1 MSCSFQTN
9 HEGTPFS
16 VSAVMAVYNPKP
28 EFFRQAVLSV
38 LGQTMPVLELVLVND
53 GGSDE
58 FKSVLPDDDRI
69 RVFTKPNEGV
79 AATRNFAIKQ
89 CRGEYIAFLDQ
100 DDYWYSDK
108 LAEQMAMISVKGE
121 ACMVISPG
129 DIVDNQGVPIIKQ
142 NRKKVTN
149 RYFRKIAH
157 PDIRFPLAD
166 GNFIYSSTPLIHR
179 RVFECVGLFDS
190 FTQPHDDWDMYL
202 RIALAGISVH
212 CYRERA
218 LSVWRM
224 HDSNESQKRMAMM
237 LSKCEVEWKILQGG
251 VPEPVAKIMHSNLAL
266 DQIVMDNLWYNER
279 EFARFRETVRRDL
292 PGLMR
297 CAVNSGRHDRYVTG
311 YRKRAASAIIKSARR
326 YLLSLFSRQR

>member
-1 MSCSFQTN
+1 MSRSFQTN
-9 HEGTPFS
+9 HEGTLFS
-16 VSAVMAVYNPKP
+16 VSAVIAVYNPKP
-28 EFFRQAVLSV
+28 ELFRQAVLSV

-58 FKSVLPDDDRI
+58 FKSFLPDDDRI

-100 DDYWYSDK
+100 DDYWYPYK
-108 LAEQMAMISVKGE
+108 LREQSRVISLAGE
-121 ACMVISPG
+121 ICMVISPV

-142 NRKKVTN
+142 NRKRVSN
-149 RYFRKIAH
+149 VYFRKIAH
-157 PDIRFPLAD
+157 PDIRFPLAE

-224 HDSNESQKRMAMM
+224 HDSNESNKVQAMM
-237 LSKCEVEWKILQGG
+237 ASKCRVEKKLMKVIDDRRLQAIL
-251 VPEPVAKIMHSNLAL
+251 KTNLL
-266 DQIVMDNLWYNER
+266 FDYIK
-279 EFARFRETVRRDL
+279 RDYIL
-292 PGLMR
+292 FKL
-297 CAVNSGRHDRYVTG
+297 GR
-311 YRKRAASAIIKSARR
+311 YRKYRFLLRHHLVELFRDRQNYRGEMSVLYQEFSDDFRKTMIKAARR
-326 YLLSLFSRQR
+326 YVVSYFLR